1 MIPTQFPDHSQEDWE
16 GARLSCIDEP
26 VGRHRKSR
34 LHGADMSNAQS
45 PEFFPL
51 TFLDLLHRFDAVE
64 LQKSECHLFFV
75 ISTIR
80 DRLGR
85 ENRQR
90 MILIVHLRL
99 NILTRHDV
107 FPLLGG
113 FVGMQPHFVPV
124 LPLDDNVIAFD
135 A

>member
-1 MIPTQFPDHSQEDWE
+1 MIQTQFPDHSQEDWE
-16 GARLSCIDEP
+16 GAGLSCIDEP

-64 LQKSECHLFFV
+64 PQKSECHLFFV
-75 ISTIR
+75 ISAIR

-107 FPLLGG
+107 FRLLGG
-113 FVGMQPHFVPV
+113 FVGM
-124 LPLDDNVIAFD
+124 
-135 A
+135 

>member
-1 MIPTQFPDHSQEDWE
+1 MFTSSCSELLAGAMIQTQFPDHSQEDWE
-16 GARLSCIDEP
+16 GAGLSCIDEP

-64 LQKSECHLFFV
+64 PQKSECHLFFV
-75 ISTIR
+75 ISAIR

-99 NILTRHDV
+99 NI
-107 FPLLGG
+107 
-113 FVGMQPHFVPV
+113 
-124 LPLDDNVIAFD
+124 
-135 A
+135 